1 MEAGLNEAAVGPA
14 LWAEYLGA
22 LAATAIA
29 VGDLMCLGAP
39 VDSGS
44 GCVWAGIGVGRPPD
58 VIGRAV
64 IDG

>member
-1 MEAGLNEAAVGPA
+1 MNEAAVGLA

-22 LAATAIA
+22 LAATGIT
-29 VGDLMCLGAP
+29 VGDPMWQCAP
-39 VDSGS
+39 LESRSGY
-44 GCVWAGIGVGRPPD
+44 VWAGIGVGRPPD

>member
-1 MEAGLNEAAVGPA
+1 MNEAAVGLA

-29 VGDLMCLGAP
+29 VGDLVCLGAP
-39 VDSGS
+39 VERGT
-44 GCVWAGIGVGRPPD
+44 GYVRAGIGVGRPTY

>member
-1 MEAGLNEAAVGPA
+1 MNEAAVGLA

-29 VGDLMCLGAP
+29 VGDLMCLRAP
-39 VDSGS
+39 VGGGS
-44 GCVWAGIGVGRPPD
+44 SWVWAGIGVGRPPD